1 MEKTSIISDPMSD
14 PTSIRAIIDGWPTRR
29 DFTEALNALP
39 GPEVSLASVHKWAQS
54 GAIPSR
60 FLNRVVEAH
69 KRAARALS
77 AEQLI
82 MLHDPAAT
90 TPTQFEA
97 DPVTPPMPKG
107 AGTASMPPL
116 PVSTDPAE

>member
-1 MEKTSIISDPMSD
+1 MVTLRSYLKETHTRQEDFAA
-14 PTSIRAIIDGWPTRR
+14 AIGVTQATI
-29 DFTEALNALP
+29 
-39 GPEVSLASVHKWAQS
+39 
-54 GAIPSR
+54 SR
-60 FLNRVVEAH
+60 FVRGVATPSIELAAQI
-69 KRAARALS
+69 KRATQGAVDFDAWVAS
-77 AEQLI
+77 E
-82 MLHDPAAT
+82 HHCAT